1 MHEYQHEVLKVRST
15 GQVAMCLQ
23 EKQRIW
29 PGGEMEKVKMSCLD
43 WAGVMTR
50 PDSEEYQWASDP
62 MEKRSNRQSEGFS
75 K

>member
-1 MHEYQHEVLKVRST
+1 
-15 GQVAMCLQ
+15 MCLQ
-23 EKQRIW
+23 EEQRIW
-29 PGGEMEKVKMSCLD
+29 PDGEMEKVKMSCLD
-43 WAGVMTR
+43 WAGVMTK